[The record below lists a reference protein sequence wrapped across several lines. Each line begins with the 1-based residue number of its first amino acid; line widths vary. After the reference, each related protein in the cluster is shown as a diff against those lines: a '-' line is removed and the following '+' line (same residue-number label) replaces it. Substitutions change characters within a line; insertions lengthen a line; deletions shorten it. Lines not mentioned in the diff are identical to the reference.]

1 MRTPSLTVLRKA
13 ATAALLAAAMLLP
26 AAAAA
31 QAHDVI
37 ESTNPADGSTVQMVP
52 DSVVLTF
59 DHTPIAIGTE
69 IQVKDPSGTNVSNGP
84 ANIVDTNVTQPIKPG
99 APAGVYTVVW
109 RVVSADSHPI
119 EGTFTF
125 TAKAAA
131 SGSAAAS
138 TGAQS
143 AAASGPATAAPASS
157 GSNDGGLVLWL
168 VIAVVAVAA
177 VVGLAFFVRRAVA
190 RGGQDTAARD

>member
-1 MRTPSLTVLRKA
+1 MRIPSLTVLRKA
-13 ATAALLAAAMLLP
+13 ATAALLVAAMLLP

-37 ESTNPADGSTVQMVP
+37 ESTNPADGSTVQTVP

-138 TGAQS
+138 AGAQS
-143 AAASGPATAAPASS
+143 AAASGPASAAPASS
-157 GSNDGGLVLWL
+157 GSNDGLVLWL